1 MRRRYLATA
10 AVAVG
15 LVALGL
21 KRASTLPP
29 PKHGRSVPRPPA
41 GVATPLDLAA
51 RKAARRHPGR
61 SGIHMLSDPHDA
73 FAARMLL
80 VREAQRTLDLQYYI
94 WHGDRT
100 GTLLLNAVYA
110 AARRGVRVRMLLD
123 DNGIAGLDRILS
135 GVNRHPNIE
144 VRLFNPFAIR
154 FPKALGFVFDFKR
167 LNRRM
172 HNKSLTVDGVTTIVG
187 GRNIGDEYFGSG
199 EGGLYGDM
207 DVLAIGPV
215 VAEVEKDFERY
226 WTSESAYPAEQIL
239 RKVNGRTIRKLRRA
253 AVKVE
258 RDPASAAFMRR
269 IRDLPIVREL
279 VDGTLA
285 LEWAPVRLL
294 SDDPAK
300 ALDRVR
306 PEGLLAGRLE
316 KAIGRPRRKLGIITG
331 YFVPGPQGAR
341 WLAALA
347 RHGVEVS
354 VLTNGY
360 EAGDVSLVH
369 AGYAPSRRTMLE
381 GGVRL
386 FELRAGAART
396 MNPRDGV
403 RVGVGSRLRGTG
415 TGSTAALR
423 SGVTTLHAKTFT
435 VDDRKLFI
443 GSFNLDPRSWQ
454 LNTEMGFVIES
465 PRLARKVAEVFGH
478 HVPLHA
484 YELRLGK
491 EIEWIERGASVE
503 VHRREPGMSRVTAA
517 VMGVLRFLPIRW
529 ML

>member
-10 AVAVG
+10 AVG
-15 LVALGL
+15 LGLLAFGL

-29 PKHGRSVPRPPA
+29 PVHGRAVSPPR
-41 GVATPLDLAA
+41 GEATPLDRATV
-51 RKAARRHPGR
+51 RAARRHRGR
-61 SGIHMLSDPHDA
+61 SGIHMLADAHDA

-80 VREAQRTLDLQYYI
+80 VREAKRTLDLQYYI
-94 WHGDRT
+94 WHGDRS

-123 DNGIAGLDRILS
+123 DNGIAGMDRVLS

-154 FPKALGFVFDFKR
+154 FPKALGFAFDFKR

-172 HNKSLTVDGVTTIVG
+172 HNKSLTVDGVATIVG

-199 EGGLYGDM
+199 EAGLYGDL

-215 VAEVEKDFERY
+215 VADVAADFERY
-226 WTSESAYPAEQIL
+226 WTSQSAYPAEQIL
-239 RKVNGRTIRKLRRA
+239 GRVNGRMVRKLRRA

-269 IRDLPIVREL
+269 IRDLPIVRLL
-279 VDGTLA
+279 VEGTLPM
-285 LEWAPVRLL
+285 EWAPVRLL

-300 ALDRVR
+300 GLDRAR
-306 PEGLLAGRLE
+306 PDGLLAGRLE

-347 RHGVEVS
+347 RHGVDVS
-354 VLTNGY
+354 VLTNSY

-386 FELRAGAART
+386 FELRASGTRGL
-396 MNPRDGV
+396 NPREGV

-465 PRLARKVAEVFGH
+465 PRLARKVAEVFDH
-478 HVPLHA
+478 DVPLHA
-484 YELRLGK
+484 YELQLGNG
-491 EIEWIERGASVE
+491 IEWVERGARLE
-503 VHRREPGMSRVTAA
+503 VHRREPGMSRMTAA
-517 VMGVLRFLPIRW
+517 VMGLLRVLPIRW
-529 ML
+529 LL